1 MAEAQ
6 SGTGQLQEQK
16 KGLLIAVSASV
27 DKIISHFGAARN
39 LVQKAQLGDS
49 RLSPDVGH
57 LVLTTLCP
65 ALHALV
71 ADGLKPF
78 RKDLITGQRRSSPWS
93 VVEASVKPGASS
105 RALGTLYGQV
115 SRLGPLSSSRSR
127 FHAFILGLLNTKQ
140 LELWFSSLQ
149 EDAGLLSLLY
159 LPTGFL
165 SLARGGCPALSTEL
179 LLLLQPLSV
188 LTFHLDLLFEHHH
201 HLPLGPPPPAAAAPG
216 SPPALQQTVHAVL
229 HWGGRL
235 AQSLRGASGETP
247 PGPSAPASAPTPG
260 SWWEQ
265 LTQASRVYASGG
277 TEGFPLPRWRS
288 WRPGTAAG
296 GPQERPVPAEDT
308 APGRGVWLGR
318 LFGVPGGLTE
328 TDGGT
333 VKSRRPSSWLPPTV
347 SVLALV
353 KRGAPPEPLSPP
365 EELEASTAGV
375 VQTHRAVR
383 ALCDHTAAGP
393 DQLSFRR
400 GEVLRVVATV
410 DEDWLRCGQ
419 NGVEGLVPV
428 GYTSLVL

>member
-1 MAEAQ
+1 MTQCHPLFYGPWAPTPSSQHRWRLGGRLMAA
-6 SGTGQLQEQK
+6 
-16 KGLLIAVSASV
+16 
-27 DKIISHFGAARN
+27 
-39 LVQKAQLGDS
+39 
-49 RLSPDVGH
+49 
-57 LVLTTLCP
+57 C
-65 ALHALV
+65 
-71 ADGLKPF
+71 
-78 RKDLITGQRRSSPWS
+78 SSP
-93 VVEASVKPGASS
+93 
-105 RALGTLYGQV
+105 
-115 SRLGPLSSSRSR
+115 
-127 FHAFILGLLNTKQ
+127 
-140 LELWFSSLQ
+140 
-149 EDAGLLSLLY
+149 GLLSLLY

-333 VKSRRPSSWLPPTV
+333 VKSRYWGSRFPPHSRRPPS
-347 SVLALV
+347 LALQGSL
-353 KRGAPPEPLSPP
+353 KPEVVLFVHGP
-365 EELEASTAGV
+365 E
-375 VQTHRAVR
+375 
-383 ALCDHTAAGP
+383 
-393 DQLSFRR
+393 
-400 GEVLRVVATV
+400 LRV
-410 DEDWLRCGQ
+410 RSFC
-419 NGVEGLVPV
+419 
-428 GYTSLVL
+428 

>member
-1 MAEAQ
+1 MAA
-6 SGTGQLQEQK
+6 
-16 KGLLIAVSASV
+16 
-27 DKIISHFGAARN
+27 
-39 LVQKAQLGDS
+39 
-49 RLSPDVGH
+49 
-57 LVLTTLCP
+57 C
-65 ALHALV
+65 
-71 ADGLKPF
+71 
-78 RKDLITGQRRSSPWS
+78 SSP
-93 VVEASVKPGASS
+93 
-105 RALGTLYGQV
+105 
-115 SRLGPLSSSRSR
+115 
-127 FHAFILGLLNTKQ
+127 
-140 LELWFSSLQ
+140 
-149 EDAGLLSLLY
+149 GLLSLLY

-333 VKSRRPSSWLPPTV
+333 VKSRYWGSRFPPHSRRPPS
-347 SVLALV
+347 LALQGSL
-353 KRGAPPEPLSPP
+353 KPEVVLFVHGP
-365 EELEASTAGV
+365 E
-375 VQTHRAVR
+375 
-383 ALCDHTAAGP
+383 
-393 DQLSFRR
+393 
-400 GEVLRVVATV
+400 LRV
-410 DEDWLRCGQ
+410 RSFC
-419 NGVEGLVPV
+419 
-428 GYTSLVL
+428 